1 MENLLLKYRTIDT
14 EMCHRKEH
22 IPLESHRS
30 LWNLFRMERNQPC
43 FSPKERKMTRSAISS
58 GI

>member
-22 IPLESHRS
+22 IPYVFKALIVD
-30 LWNLFRMERNQPC
+30 NI
-43 FSPKERKMTRSAISS
+43 KEIGDLILCQDGKN
-58 GI
+58 